1 MINTLYRLVSPKQIE
16 IAYEEID
23 LNKVEVIVRPAYLS
37 ICNADQRYY
46 QGIRDP
52 EILSK
57 KLPMALIHEGVGVVV
72 YDKTLKFRSGDMV
85 AMIPNIPIEKD
96 PIIGENYLYSSKFR
110 SSDVD
115 GFLQDYLVFS
125 ADRLVKIKNDVSYKV
140 TAFTELIS
148 VIIHAIYRFDEF
160 SHGRNDSIGI
170 WGDGTVAYITVVL
183 LKHLFPDTEL
193 IVFGKN
199 LDKLSYFTLAD
210 QIHLINRIPSDLEVE
225 HAFECVGGQKSQKA
239 LDQIIDKIKPE
250 GTISLL
256 GVSEYPITINT
267 RMILEKGLKLFGT
280 SRSSREDFLKAVK
293 LLEEDPEVVDYL
305 ENIVTSEIKIR
316 SIDDIK
322 HAFERDNEMNFGKTI
337 LIWDK

>member
-1 MINTLYRLVSPKQIE
+1 MVSPKQIE

-23 LNKVEVIVRPAYLS
+23 LNKDEVIVRPAYLS

-52 EILSK
+52 EVLSK

-72 YDKTLKFRSGDMV
+72 YDKTQKFRSGDIV
-85 AMIPNIPIEKD
+85 AMIPNIPVEKD
-96 PIIGENYLYSSKFR
+96 PIISENYLYSSKFR

-115 GFLQDYLVFS
+115 GFLQNYVIFS
-125 ADRLVKIKNDVSYKV
+125 PDRLVKIDNDVNYKV
-140 TAFTELIS
+140 AAFSEIIS
-148 VIIHAIYRFDEF
+148 VIIHAINRFDEF
-160 SHGRNDSIGI
+160 SHGRRNSIGI
-170 WGDGTVAYITVVL
+170 WGDGTVAYITVVM
-183 LKHLFPDTEL
+183 LKNSFPDTEL

-199 LDKLSYFTLAD
+199 QDKLSYFTLAD
-210 QIHLINRIPSDLEVE
+210 QVYCINRIPSDLEVE
-225 HAFECVGGQKSQKA
+225 HAFECVGGQKSQTA
-239 LDQIIDKIKPE
+239 IEQIIDKIKPE

-256 GVSEYPITINT
+256 GVSEYPVAINT

-280 SRSSREDFLKAVK
+280 SRSSREDFLKVIK
-293 LLEEDPEVVDYL
+293 LLENNSEIVGYL

-322 HAFERDNEMNFGKTI
+322 HAFERDYELGFGKTI
-337 LIWDK
+337 LIWNK